1 MKKKRKSSGII
12 IIGNEILSGKTI
24 ETNSNFMCNKLFG
37 VGISCSEINTIKDE
51 ESKIIEKVNLF
62 RNKYDYVFTSG
73 GIGPTHD
80 DITSA
85 SIAKAFKRKL
95 VLNQEA
101 RKLLEKHYS
110 DDVLTK
116 ARLKMAYFPENVKL
130 IDNPVSIAP
139 GFFIENLY
147 VLPGVPKI
155 METMFEE
162 IVKSLDE
169 GLRYYKKIIST
180 ILSEGI
186 IGDFVEEIQKK
197 FPSLEIG
204 SYPYFKKNSFGVSL
218 VVKGIDDET
227 VLKATSEIHAYI
239 SSINGNPEIY

>member
-1 MKKKRKSSGII
+1 MTKKKKSSGII
-12 IIGNEILSGKTI
+12 IIGNEILSGKTL
-24 ETNSNFMCNKLFG
+24 ETNSNFMCNKLYE

-51 ESKIIEKVNLF
+51 EPKIIEKVNLF
-62 RNKYDYVFTSG
+62 RKKYDYVFTSG

-101 RKLLEKHYS
+101 KKLLEKHYS

-116 ARLKMAYFPENVKL
+116 ARLKMAYFPENAKL
-130 IDNPVSIAP
+130 IDNPISIAP

-147 VLPGVPKI
+147 VFPGVPRI
-155 METMFEE
+155 MQTMFDE

-169 GLRYYKKIIST
+169 GLRYYKKTIST
-180 ILSEGI
+180 TLSEGI
-186 IGDFVEEIQKK
+186 IGDYIQEIQNK

-218 VVKGIDDET
+218 VVKGDDNET
-227 VLKATSEIHAYI
+227 VSKATSEILEYI
-239 SSINGNPEIY
+239 SLKNGNPQLY

>member
-1 MKKKRKSSGII
+1 MKKKRKTSGII
-12 IIGNEILSGKTI
+12 IIGNEILSGKTL
-24 ETNSNFMCNKLFG
+24 ETNSNFMCKKLFD
-37 VGISCSEINTIKDE
+37 VGISCEEINTIKDE
-51 ESKIIEKVNLF
+51 ECKIIEKVNFF

>member
-1 MKKKRKSSGII
+1 MKKKRKTSGII
-12 IIGNEILSGKTI
+12 IIGNEILSGKTL
-24 ETNSNFMCNKLFG
+24 ETNSNFMCKKLFD
-37 VGISCSEINTIKDE
+37 VGISCEEINSIKDE
-51 ESKIIEKVNLF
+51 ESKIIEKVNTF

-130 IDNPVSIAP
+130 IDNPISVAP

-147 VLPGVPKI
+147 VFPGVPRI
-155 METMFEE
+155 MQTMFNE
-162 IVKSLDE
+162 IIKSLDE
-169 GLRYYKKIIST
+169 GLRYYKKTIST
-180 ILSEGI
+180 TLSEGI
-186 IGDFVEEIQKK
+186 IGDFIQEIQNK
-197 FPSLEIG
+197 FSSLEIG

-218 VVKGIDDET
+218 VVKGDDNET
-227 VLKATSEIHAYI
+227 VSEAISEIHEYI
-239 SSINGNPEIY
+239 SSKNGNPQLY